1 MPNATVL
8 AHEDQHGRAQMST
21 SRLRRYDGPA
31 ILSYGF
37 RPFFLLGSIYSG
49 LAILVWL
56 PVFRGELE
64 LASALTPRDWHVHE
78 MLYGYLPAV
87 ITGFLLTAVPN
98 WTGRLPLRGRP
109 LLALV
114 LIWLAGRIAVTVSAW
129 TGWAAAAVVDA
140 AFLLAVGM
148 AVAREII
155 AGRNWRNLKVL
166 TVLLVLFAGNVT
178 FHFEAHVNGSADVG
192 ARVGIAGTVV
202 LIMVIGGRIVPSF
215 TRNWLAR
222 ENPGRLPASF
232 GRFDV
237 VSVLLAG
244 AALMAGAWRP
254 DRQQPEPS

>member
-1 MPNATVL
+1 MPIATVL

-114 LIWLAGRIAVTVSAW
+114 LIWLAGRIAVTISAPGPAGPRPRSW
-129 TGWAAAAVVDA
+129 MPLSFSPSGWRWRARSLRGATG
-140 AFLLAVGM
+140 
-148 AVAREII
+148 EIS
-155 AGRNWRNLKVL
+155 RC
-166 TVLLVLFAGNVT
+166 
-178 FHFEAHVNGSADVG
+178 
-192 ARVGIAGTVV
+192 
-202 LIMVIGGRIVPSF
+202 
-215 TRNWLAR
+215 
-222 ENPGRLPASF
+222 
-232 GRFDV
+232 
-237 VSVLLAG
+237 
-244 AALMAGAWRP
+244 
-254 DRQQPEPS
+254 